1 MQAVPH
7 WRWCHVS
14 ACNPCHWLGRRLQTP
29 WSGFSWW
36 RDSSVSWESGQRDV
50 QQTMGCAGLSSTS
63 SHLLTVQSPVKLF
76 SSNSTHYS
84 LQEKVSIC
92 MWVRNIKVGRM
103 TDEPVKTITFVIGPN
118 LNKII
123 FYSAKFYVS
132 VKLNWSNKN
141 AQYTETRK
149 KKKKVTFLTVST

>member
-1 MQAVPH
+1 MCLHVIPVIDLAPVCKLHGQDSLGGEIPVDH
-7 WRWCHVS
+7 GNLDREMCNRRW
-14 ACNPCHWLGRRLQTP
+14 
-29 WSGFSWW
+29 
-36 RDSSVSWESGQRDV
+36 DV
-50 QQTMGCAGLSSTS
+50 QVYPL
-63 SHLLTVQSPVKLF
+63 HLHIYSPFSLLWSCLAAIPLITVYRRK
-76 SSNSTHYS
+76 
-84 LQEKVSIC
+84 